1 MTPPWNQ
8 VEKLCPDHDLTEF
21 RCGLESVDEWFQTKA
36 MPNRKLVGTHL
47 CLNEAEE
54 IVAFFALKT
63 IIVST
68 EGMTSQLRAG
78 STEGQSI
85 AILLCQM
92 GVAEPWQDMGHGK
105 RLLRLAMAEA
115 LEAHKRSPVQL
126 FAVDAENE
134 SLVSFYQKPGL
145 KQIPNTLRLLAP
157 MKALEKA
164 LSN

>member
-1 MTPPWNQ
+1 MTPPWNL

-21 RCGLESVDEWFQTKA
+21 SCGLASVDEWFQNKA
-36 MPNRKLVGTHL
+36 MLNRNMVGTHL
-47 CLNEAEE
+47 CLNEAEQ

-68 EGMTSQLRAG
+68 EGMSSRLRAG
-78 STEGQSI
+78 SMDGQST

-126 FAVDAENE
+126 FVVDAENDD
-134 SLVSFYQKPGL
+134 LVRFYEKPGL
-145 KQIPNTLRLLAP
+145 QLIPNTLRLLAP

-164 LSN
+164 FAN